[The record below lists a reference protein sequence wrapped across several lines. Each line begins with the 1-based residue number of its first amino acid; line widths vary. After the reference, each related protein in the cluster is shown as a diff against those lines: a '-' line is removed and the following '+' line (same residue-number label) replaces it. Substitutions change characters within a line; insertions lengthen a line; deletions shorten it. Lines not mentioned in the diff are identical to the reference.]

1 MNNNSLE
8 KQEMKS
14 TRAVTF
20 GLIGAALLASTASFA
35 TPLIKSHEVCRA
47 HNNHSHHPIF
57 LSATQ
62 KKEFASIRQ
71 SYRKQMVPLMQ
82 QQYGLNMQLKG
93 KLATPGVEWKDI
105 AALVERINKNHA
117 ELVTIRAKTQLAT
130 FEKTGTLLPS
140 RHSF

>member
-82 QQYGLNMQLKG
+82 GISGPHILGGPEVRLDHHKRG
-93 KLATPGVEWKDI
+93 HKL
-105 AALVERINKNHA
+105 
-117 ELVTIRAKTQLAT
+117 
-130 FEKTGTLLPS
+130 FE
-140 RHSF
+140 